1 MPSLKRDRSPGTSQ
15 EEHGSGYS
23 TSPAAAVGAD
33 RGVTGFPRVNPTEN
47 EYGSGY
53 ASTPAAA
60 VGADSSR
67 DGFPHT
73 PQPAAEYGSG
83 YGLDPA
89 AATGASGVSAGFPH
103 TQKPS
108 RDRKR
113 RKHQPPHL
121 DTGEGSSTMN
131 VLEANA
137 GTPKFSQVS
146 PAFSLLG
153 ANLSDNFPWLRFV
166 PDRLRHRLI
175 PTLAPG
181 DFAPGPVLILLY
193 AGRDDPLSLPYVHHK
208 LWDMTC
214 WPTSHM
220 VTFAKLQLMAESDG
234 PNCRTWSILR
244 WFPKP
249 NAPPPVRGRSEALVW
264 EGGAVCG

>member
-1 MPSLKRDRSPGTSQ
+1 M
-15 EEHGSGYS
+15 
-23 TSPAAAVGAD
+23 
-33 RGVTGFPRVNPTEN
+33 TGFPRANPTEN

-53 ASTPAAA
+53 VSTPAAA
-60 VGADSSR
+60 DGAASSR

-89 AATGASGVSAGFPH
+89 AANGASGVSARFPH

-108 RDRKR
+108 SDRKR
-113 RKHQPPHL
+113 RKHQPPQL
-121 DTGEGSSTMN
+121 DTGEGPSTVN

-153 ANLSDNFPWLRFV
+153 ANLSDNYPWLRFV

-181 DFAPGPVLILLY
+181 DFSPGPVLILLY
-193 AGRDDPLSLPYVHHK
+193 AGRDDPLSLDSCIHAHYARLSPHIVAFDSLRPPQALGHDLLADQPYGYLCQAAIDGRVRLVGGGPK
-208 LWDMTC
+208 L
-214 WPTSHM
+214 PNVVYLEM
-220 VTFAKLQLMAESDG
+220 VPQTQCTASGSGQL
-234 PNCRTWSILR
+234 
-244 WFPKP
+244 
-249 NAPPPVRGRSEALVW
+249 
-264 EGGAVCG
+264 